1 MKRSSILGL
10 GAIALIVAVPFVGK
24 TPVLAGL
31 QEAGEVI
38 VQNIMRPK
46 VQLKLVAKKKIVE
59 VDTEGKENITW
70 QALENK
76 AIVKPG
82 DTLRYTVKGENAGE
96 VEADNL
102 MVTQPIP
109 RATMYIL
116 DSASNSNGATI
127 TYSIDNGETF
137 IEQPTIEVTL
147 EDGTVETRP
156 APASVYTH
164 VRFEFPEALDPKAVL
179 EASYDVTVR

>member
-59 VDTEGKENITW
+59 VDTE
-70 QALENK
+70 
-76 AIVKPG
+76 
-82 DTLRYTVKGENAGE
+82 
-96 VEADNL
+96 
-102 MVTQPIP
+102 
-109 RATMYIL
+109 
-116 DSASNSNGATI
+116 
-127 TYSIDNGETF
+127 
-137 IEQPTIEVTL
+137 
-147 EDGTVETRP
+147 
-156 APASVYTH
+156 
-164 VRFEFPEALDPKAVL
+164 
-179 EASYDVTVR
+179 

>member
-1 MKRSSILGL
+1 M
-10 GAIALIVAVPFVGK
+10 VAVPFVGK

-82 DTLRYTVKGENAGE
+82 DTLRYTVKGENSGE
-96 VEADNL
+96 V
-102 MVTQPIP
+102 
-109 RATMYIL
+109 
-116 DSASNSNGATI
+116 
-127 TYSIDNGETF
+127 
-137 IEQPTIEVTL
+137 
-147 EDGTVETRP
+147 
-156 APASVYTH
+156 
-164 VRFEFPEALDPKAVL
+164 
-179 EASYDVTVR
+179 